1 MNRATILCLT
11 AFSIGLLTCEVVFGQ
26 NDGSR
31 APGAGRTGSRSV
43 KLNGSSTPSRATRI
57 STGSRNTDRG
67 SVNLS
72 SLSRDAAKIRSFEG
86 KMQRHHD
93 DLQKFASENGIQLDV
108 IRDNK
113 QNNEIVQRLLR
124 SQETLKDSG
133 NAAKATAIE
142 TILDKIN
149 EMRGLKSEK
158 LENAKDH
165 WQTKKANA
173 QDHWQTK
180 KANAQDHWQTK
191 KANAQDHWQ
200 NKKANVQDH
209 WQTKKTDAQAT
220 AQGQNHAGQARPGQS
235 RSMNL
240 SKAKPRSGNSTR
252 IQASDRSGSPASKKS
267 TAKKTTTQRT
277 KARSARLGS
286 R

>member
-173 QDHWQTK
+173 KDQWQNK
-180 KANAQDHWQTK
+180 KANAQDQ
-191 KANAQDHWQ
+191 WQ
-200 NKKANVQDH
+200 NEEGERSGPLAEQESERSRPLADEEDKCSSDR
-209 WQTKKTDAQAT
+209 TRSESCRPSS
-220 AQGQNHAGQARPGQS
+220 ARPEPFDEP
-235 RSMNL
+235 
-240 SKAKPRSGNSTR
+240 K
-252 IQASDRSGSPASKKS
+252 
-267 TAKKTTTQRT
+267 
-277 KARSARLGS
+277 
-286 R
+286 